1 MDVFVTMLKIIG
13 SILHLLIKIALLPI
27 QIILSV
33 LIFMIDFA
41 GNVVGFLSG
50 IVGGIIILG
59 GISSLFFP
67 PVDWKLFV
75 LAMVMGSIIGA
86 LPRIVCYY
94 GDSALAGIKYI
105 LAKI

>member
-1 MDVFVTMLKIIG
+1 MDIFVTTLKIIG
-13 SILHLLIKIALLPI
+13 SIIRLLIKIALFPV
-27 QIILSV
+27 QIVLTV
-33 LIFMIDFA
+33 LIFMIDFT

-59 GISSLFFP
+59 GISGLFFP

-75 LAMVMGSIIGA
+75 LAIVMGSIIGA